1 MATGPKRQA
10 GWGPIDWLGH
20 PFRRY
25 RCSHRPSSRFSRL
38 RKQRIK
44 RTGLGALRQRSLR
57 HLLAAQLTSV
67 TGDYI
72 VIAALPFAVFS
83 IGGSTTQVSVAFGL
97 SGALEVVL
105 VLFGGVIG
113 DRFQRRSVMIAAD
126 LARLASQAIL
136 AILLICGVAQFWQ
149 LLAVQIAQGAGA
161 AFFQPAMSGL
171 IPEVASKRRLQD
183 ANALCTI
190 AVAAAAMLGPAIAG
204 LLIATAGA
212 GWAFALDAATFGAS
226 AALLTGIRV
235 PPAPRS
241 DASLIGALAEGW
253 GEFRRHT
260 WLWVVVLEFALL
272 NALVFGPFQVLGA
285 SVADQSLGGS
295 GAWAVILTAAGAGQL
310 GGGLLALLW
319 RPQRPLFTAT
329 LLIASWAAPMALLAV
344 AAPLIAIAAAAAVAG
359 TTIALF
365 GAIWHTTLQSRVPR
379 EQRSRMSSYD
389 WLGSLALLPL
399 GYLVAGVSQALI
411 GNGATLLAGAFIV
424 LIATAIVVPQPAIR
438 GMLSREPRRV
448 LTLATATS
456 GGGPQR

>member
-1 MATGPKRQA
+1 
-10 GWGPIDWLGH
+10 
-20 PFRRY
+20 
-25 RCSHRPSSRFSRL
+25 
-38 RKQRIK
+38 
-44 RTGLGALRQRSLR
+44 
-57 HLLAAQLTSV
+57 
-67 TGDYI
+67 
-72 VIAALPFAVFS
+72 
-83 IGGSTTQVSVAFGL
+83 
-97 SGALEVVL
+97 
-105 VLFGGVIG
+105 
-113 DRFQRRSVMIAAD
+113 
-126 LARLASQAIL
+126 
-136 AILLICGVAQFWQ
+136 
-149 LLAVQIAQGAGA
+149 
-161 AFFQPAMSGL
+161 MSGL

-241 DASLIGALAEGW
+241 DVSLIGALAEGW

-329 LLIASWAAPMALLAV
+329 LLIASWAAPMALLAI
-344 AAPLIAIAAAAAVAG
+344 AAPLTAIAAAAAVAG
-359 TTIALF
+359 ATISLF
-365 GAIWHTTLQSRVPR
+365 GAIWHTTLQSRVPK

-411 GNGATLLAGAFIV
+411 GNGATLFAGAFIV

-438 GMLSREPRRV
+438 GMLSRETRRV
-448 LTLATATS
+448 LTLATATP
-456 GGGPQR
+456 GAGPQR